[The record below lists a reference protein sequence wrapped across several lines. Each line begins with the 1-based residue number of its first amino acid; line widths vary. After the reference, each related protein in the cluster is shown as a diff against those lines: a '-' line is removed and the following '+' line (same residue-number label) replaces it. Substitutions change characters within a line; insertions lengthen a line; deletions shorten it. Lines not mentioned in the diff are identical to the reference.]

1 MSAMAQNGGAMTRRT
16 HAPIDAAALDA
27 VLAPFGESHMLPRVA
42 YIDDGVLTWEQG
54 AFFQEGWVCAG
65 RTADVADPGDQQARS
80 VGGAGLLMVRDSGG
94 ALHTFANACRHRG
107 HELLPCDATSNRG
120 VIQCPYHAWSYEL
133 DGRLRLA
140 PRFDAGNFD
149 PSTVALIPV
158 RNAEWGGWVFVNV
171 SGDAPPFA
179 QHLGSLAD
187 ALGNWEC
194 DRLVV
199 AHTHRYELAANWKI
213 AIENYNECYHCPL
226 IHPELARVSP
236 PESGDNHEGRGAW
249 VGGSMNLADFAAT
262 MSLTGR
268 SDGVAMRNLTPEQR
282 RQVLYFA
289 VFPNL
294 LVSLHPDY
302 VLTHRLEPLAAGRT
316 NVECQWLF
324 PPEAIETPG
333 FDPSYAVDFWD
344 LTNHQDWAA
353 VESVQRGVSHPAFVP
368 GVLAE
373 QESDVYRFV
382 TMVARGYRG
391 EPITGGPSPRRSP
404 AAGSAPS

>member
-1 MSAMAQNGGAMTRRT
+1 MPGAPLTSRIRETRR
-16 HAPIDAAALDA
+16 
-27 VLAPFGESHMLPRVA
+27 
-42 YIDDGVLTWEQG
+42 
-54 AFFQEGWVCAG
+54 
-65 RTADVADPGDQQARS
+65 ARS
-80 VGGAGLLMVRDSGG
+80 IGGAGLLMVRDSSG
-94 ALHTFANACRHRG
+94 ALHTFANVCRHRG
-107 HELLPCDATSNRG
+107 HELLPCDGTSNRG

-171 SGDAPPFA
+171 SGDAPPFE

-187 ALGNWEC
+187 ALANWEC

-226 IHPELARVSP
+226 IHPELAWVSP

-249 VGGSMNLADFAAT
+249 VGGSMDLADFAAT

-268 SDGVAMRNLTPEQR
+268 SAGVAMRNLTPEQR

-302 VLTHRLEPLAAGRT
+302 VLTHRLEPVAAGRT
-316 NVECQWLF
+316 NVECQWMF
-324 PPEAIETPG
+324 PPEAMETAD

-344 LTNHQDWAA
+344 LTNRQDWAA
-353 VESVQRGVSHPAFVP
+353 VESVQRGLSHPAFVP
-368 GVLAE
+368 GVLAA

-404 AAGSAPS
+404 AAGSAPG